1 MTMRKAIFATAFVA
15 MSGITFAYGMGAF
28 SCQDKVTTL
37 QLDNTEVLAGNEV
50 GSFYGSCA

>member
-1 MTMRKAIFATAFVA
+1 MRKAIFATAFVA
-15 MSGITFAYGMGAF
+15 MSEITLAYGMGAF
-28 SCQDKVTTL
+28 SCQDKVATL